1 MNFEL
6 WKSQEIANEIF
17 SVYAEFKQKPNQYIF
32 NKYTHLTHLWQYAE
46 RHHADRVVIR
56 GKEMSLIEVLSCY
69 ITRLI
74 KPSYSIDMYLY
85 QQSHE
90 LASKFLWF
98 ETQDMWMKYVFNLF
112 HDELVLV
119 MKYNTGIVIRDSYS
133 NAYYDDIEETLGLQ
147 VSSLSI
153 EWNVDDFI
161 PLQFTIQYNIG
172 SPYEGEPIKET
183 YSRSRSLSPSADAT
197 YADTIKCTRIA
208 RCREYNKEI
217 KGRDMSD
224 PWIPKF
230 KPFEGDPIVF
240 PW

>member
-1 MNFEL
+1 MYL
-6 WKSQEIANEIF
+6 
-17 SVYAEFKQKPNQYIF
+17 FKQ
-32 NKYTHLTHLWQYAE
+32 A
-46 RHHADRVVIR
+46 
-56 GKEMSLIEVLSCY
+56 
-69 ITRLI
+69 
-74 KPSYSIDMYLY
+74 
-85 QQSHE
+85 HE

-98 ETQDMWMKYVFNLF
+98 EPHETWMKYVFNLF
-112 HDELVLV
+112 HDELVLM
-119 MKYNTGIVIRDSYS
+119 MKYNTGIVIRDPYP

-172 SPYEGEPIKET
+172 SPYEGEPIEET
-183 YSRSRSLSPSADAT
+183 YSRSWVASDASYT
-197 YADTIKCTRIA
+197 DTIKCTRIA

-217 KGRDMSD
+217 KGRDMID